1 MKLIIPLETWDPS
14 SGVATCT
21 VEAVYKCLRYSIGD
35 KVSVFL
41 EMNPEE
47 GTTKEF
53 EDENDILDLA
63 IEYVLHSNYPP
74 NLSKDKKRAMRK
86 RAATLVVN
94 TGEVFL
100 KRKGCLVKVVTAADD
115 QCRILELCHSDST
128 SGHFG
133 TTKTWRRIAERFYW

>member
-1 MKLIIPLETWDPS
+1 
-14 SGVATCT
+14 
-21 VEAVYKCLRYSIGD
+21 
-35 KVSVFL
+35 
-41 EMNPEE
+41 MNPEE
-47 GTTKEF
+47 GTMKEF

-63 IEYVLHSNYPP
+63 IEYVLHRNYPP

-115 QCRILELCHSDST
+115 QRRILESCHLDPT

-133 TTKTWRRIAERFYW
+133 TTETWRRIAERFYWWGVSNQVKELVSNVY